1 MHESIQLVID
11 SLPYLLKG
19 AVFTLQLSIGGMFF
33 GLVLGFILALMRL
46 SPLLPVRWLARFYI
60 SIFRGTPLIAQL
72 FMIYYGLPQFG
83 IELDPIPA
91 AMIGLSL
98 NTAAYAAETL
108 RAAISSIDKGQ
119 WEAGASIGMT
129 RWQTMRRAILPQ
141 AARVALPPLSNSFI
155 SLVKDTSLAATIQVP
170 ELFRQAQ
177 LITSRTLEVFTMY
190 LAASL
195 IYWVMATVLSALQN
209 YFEEQLN
216 RQERAEMS
224 AIEVRNLVK
233 KFHGQTVLHGIDLD
247 VKPGEVVAIIG
258 PSGSG
263 KTTLLRSINL
273 LEQPEAGT
281 IKVGEITIDTAR
293 SLTQQK
299 GLIRQLRQHV
309 GFVFQN
315 FNLFP
320 HRTVLE
326 NIIEGPVIVK
336 GEPKA
341 EATARARELLAKV
354 GLAGKE
360 TSYPRRLS
368 GGQQQRVA
376 IARALAMRP
385 EVILFDEPTSALD
398 PELVG
403 EVLNTIRQLAQ
414 EKRTMVIV
422 THEMS
427 FARDVA
433 DRAIF
438 MDQGRIVEQGPAKSL
453 FTHPQQPRT
462 HQFLEKF
469 LMQ

>member
-1 MHESIQLVID
+1 MTQ
-11 SLPYLLKG
+11 
-19 AVFTLQLSIGGMFF
+19 
-33 GLVLGFILALMRL
+33 
-46 SPLLPVRWLARFYI
+46 PLLSVNNL
-60 SIFRGTPLIAQL
+60 THL
-72 FMIYYGLPQFG
+72 
-83 IELDPIPA
+83 
-91 AMIGLSL
+91 
-98 NTAAYAAETL
+98 YAPG
-108 RAAISSIDKGQ
+108 KGF
-119 WEAGASIGMT
+119 SD
-129 RWQTMRRAILPQ
+129 
-141 AARVALPPLSNSFI
+141 VSF
-155 SLVKDTSLAATIQVP
+155 
-170 ELFRQAQ
+170 
-177 LITSRTLEVFTMY
+177 
-190 LAASL
+190 
-195 IYWVMATVLSALQN
+195 
-209 YFEEQLN
+209 
-216 RQERAEMS
+216 
-224 AIEVRNLVK
+224 
-233 KFHGQTVLHGIDLD
+233 DLW
-247 VKPGEVVAIIG
+247 PGEVLGIVG
-258 PSGSG
+258 ESGSG

-462 HQFLEKF
+462 RQFLEKF